1 MLRQGWTDE
10 EMDQRIG
17 NLLRTG
23 VLLSAL
29 VALAGG
35 ILLILHEGSS
45 KPHDEVFSGEP
56 SPLRSFLGVLEDA
69 VRLDPK
75 GVVQFG
81 IILLVLTPVARVA
94 FSVLAFWR
102 ARDWTY
108 VIITLVVLL
117 ILVAT
122 MMVGHHQ
129 KI

>member
-1 MLRQGWTDE
+1 MIRRGWTDE

-29 VALAGG
+29 IALAGG
-35 ILLILHEGSS
+35 ILMIYQEGSS
-45 KPHDEVFSGEP
+45 KPHDQVFSGEP
-56 SPLRSFLGVLEDA
+56 GPLRSFLGTLEDA
-69 VRLDPK
+69 ARLDAN
-75 GVVQFG
+75 GVIQFG

-94 FSVLAFWR
+94 FSVFAFWR

-108 VIITLVVLL
+108 VIITLVVLM
-117 ILVAT
+117 ILLAT
-122 MMVGHHQ
+122 MLVWHHE